1 MTVPWAASTRPTFS
15 GGPKLGE
22 VLQYLL
28 TGFSLGGIYA
38 LIALGFYIMLA
49 AANAVNFTHGDI
61 YMLGAVLA
69 VVQVGLGVPMVVAAI
84 VSMATCA
91 VVGALIERFL
101 VRPFN
106 REPNAIGWMLTTIAI
121 GIVLES
127 AVTLTYGSL
136 GKPMSSPL
144 AETPIRMGGAGIYAQ
159 ELLLPVVAIALMFG
173 LEAFHKRTMLGRAMR
188 AVAFN
193 RVAAGLM
200 GIDVNRIALIAF
212 ALAAAIGALAG
223 ILVAPVAL
231 ATPTMGVLIGLKAF
245 GVAIVAG
252 ISNARGVV
260 IVGIAYGIIE
270 KFIEGYISTGAR
282 NAVGFSLMILLL
294 LAFPQGIFGR
304 KEIAKV

>member
-1 MTVPWAASTRPTFS
+1 M
-15 GGPKLGE
+15 GE

-28 TGFSLGGIYA
+28 TGLSLGGIYA
-38 LIALGFYIMLA
+38 MVALGFYIMWA
-49 AANAVNFTHGDI
+49 ATNAANFTHGDV
-61 YMLGAVLA
+61 YMVGAVLA
-69 VVQVGLGVPMVVAAI
+69 VVMVGLGVPLALATV
-84 VSMATCA
+84 VSMAACA
-91 VVGALIERFL
+91 LLGAFIERFL

-127 AVTLTYGSL
+127 GATITYGPL
-136 GKPMSSPL
+136 GKSLYSPL
-144 AETPIRMGGAGIYAQ
+144 AETPVRWGGAGIYLQ
-159 ELLLPVVAIALMFG
+159 ELLLPIAAIGLMFG
-173 LEAFHKRTMLGRAMR
+173 LEAFYKKTMLGRAMR

-200 GIDVNRIALIAF
+200 GIDVNKIALIAY

-223 ILVAPVAL
+223 ILVAPVVQ
-231 ATPTMGVLIGLKAF
+231 ATPAMGALIGLKAF

-260 IVGIAYGIIE
+260 IVGIAYGVIE

-282 NAVGFSLMILLL
+282 NAIGFTLMILVLL
-294 LAFPQGIFGR
+294 WFPQGIFGR
-304 KEIAKV
+304 KEVSKV

>member
-1 MTVPWAASTRPTFS
+1 M
-15 GGPKLGE
+15 GE
-22 VLQYLL
+22 ILQYLL

-38 LIALGFYIMLA
+38 LVALGFYIMWA
-49 AANAVNFTHGDI
+49 ATNAANFTHGDV
-61 YMLGAVLA
+61 YMVGAVLA
-69 VVQVGLGVPMVVAAI
+69 VVMVGLGVPLAIAAI
-84 VSMATCA
+84 ISMAACA
-91 VVGALIERFL
+91 VIGALIERFL

-127 AVTLTYGSL
+127 GATITYGPL
-136 GKPMSSPL
+136 GKPLYSPL
-144 AETPIRMGGAGIYAQ
+144 AETPVRWGGAGIYLQ
-159 ELLLPVVAIALMFG
+159 ELLLPIVAIGLMFG
-173 LEAFHKRTMLGRAMR
+173 LEAFYKRTMLGRAMR

-200 GIDVNRIALIAF
+200 GIDVNKIALIAY

-223 ILVAPVAL
+223 ILIAPVVQ
-231 ATPTMGVLIGLKAF
+231 ATPVMGALIGLKAF

-260 IVGIAYGIIE
+260 IVGITYGLIE

-282 NAVGFSLMILLL
+282 NAVGFTLMILVLL
-294 LAFPQGIFGR
+294 WFPQGIFGR
-304 KEIAKV
+304 KEVAKV